1 MLSIG
6 HKFNKSVLH
15 DVFTGTCLGCNLF
28 TIIMSYGGK
37 GLDESVTQ
45 NLVQSVWWSA
55 CFQALVPWPRSRTNN
70 TWRAKWL
77 GRRYHAVVLHTDG
90 YTRGKW
96 STRQPAKICQVVV
109 LQVERLQR
117 RGFHVVHKVLHKE
130 EKNNSVNLRSDPL
143 SKCNPDAILVGNSC
157 GFKFQAKVWS
167 ALTSDH
173 YINSHLF
180 NNTQSIWILKLE
192 VNFKDVTEFTLA

>member
-1 MLSIG
+1 MREKNNIPNSGLAKPRRKFCCICGGGSTLRCAKRLREPCHQNFNPTKTWCCVLSIG

-37 GLDESVTQ
+37 GLDESVTW
-45 NLVQSVWWSA
+45 NLIQLVWWSA
-55 CFQALVPWPRSRTNN
+55 CFQALVPWPWSRTNN

-117 RGFHVVHKVLHKE
+117 RSFHVVHKVLHTE
-130 EKNNSVNLRSDPL
+130 ENKT
-143 SKCNPDAILVGNSC
+143 IG
-157 GFKFQAKVWS
+157 
-167 ALTSDH
+167 
-173 YINSHLF
+173 
-180 NNTQSIWILKLE
+180 
-192 VNFKDVTEFTLA
+192 